1 MTTDI
6 KLAVRDVR
14 AGYGGADVLHGV
26 SLEVRAGTIHTL
38 IGVNGA
44 GKTTLLRCISG
55 VEPLRSGTIELNGAD
70 VTSQSPAGRVRAGL
84 GHVPENRRVFPK
96 LNIEENIRLGA
107 VGSKVSRDD
116 YHQRYEEI
124 ISHFPVLHERRAQLA
139 GSLSGGEQQM
149 LAIAMALVTDPRV
162 LMLDEPS
169 LGLAPI
175 IVDRVFAEIERL
187 REVGTTILLVEQF
200 ARRAL
205 SIADDATVLQ
215 LGKVT
220 MSGTAADVEEADALG
235 TAFSGD

>member
-1 MTTDI
+1 MSEI

-38 IGVNGA
+38 IGLNGA

-55 VEPLRSGTIELNGAD
+55 VEKLRAGSVELDGRD
-70 VTSQSPAGRVRAGL
+70 VTSASPSARVRAGL

-96 LNIEENIRLGA
+96 STVTENIRLGA
-107 VGSKVSRDD
+107 VGSRVDRKD
-116 YHQRYEEI
+116 YGPRYDEI
-124 ISHFPVLHERRAQLA
+124 ISHFPVLYERRNQLA

-149 LAIAMALVTDPRV
+149 LAIAMAMITDPAV

-187 REVGTTILLVEQF
+187 REAGTTILLVEQF

-215 LGKVT
+215 LGHVVA
-220 MSGTAADVEEADALG
+220 SGPAAEISSSGALDAAYLG
-235 TAFSGD
+235 G